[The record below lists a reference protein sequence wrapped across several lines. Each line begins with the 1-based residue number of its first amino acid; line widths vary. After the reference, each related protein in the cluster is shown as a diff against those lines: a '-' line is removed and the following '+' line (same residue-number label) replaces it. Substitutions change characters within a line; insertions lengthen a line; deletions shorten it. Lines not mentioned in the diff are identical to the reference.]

1 MNIFCG
7 NLAPDVS
14 DDDLRG
20 AFSPFGQVASASVI
34 KDRLSGRSRGFGFV
48 EMANNAE
55 AQAAIDGLNGKGLK
69 GNPVTVNQAK
79 PREDSGGRGRGG
91 PR

>member
-14 DDDLRG
+14 DEDLRA
-20 AFSPFGQVASASVI
+20 AFTAFGQVTSASVI

-48 EMANNAE
+48 EMANNTE
-55 AQAAIDGLNGKGLK
+55 AQAAIDGLNGKPLK
-69 GNPVTVNQAK
+69 GNAVTVNQAR